1 MSFQEFKNFEF
12 HSDILAFLHHG
23 NFRTFL
29 RMGKFSDILS
39 LPKQENLEFLGRFS
53 YLVSRNLKL
62 ISPVKHFM
70 SFINLFQ
77 IHNRSSKNNC
87 RNKKIHQTSFF
98 VQNSHFSS
106 DSSFHPILNSLK
118 FIRFCSFSNTIYISV
133 CISSMA
139 LLYFPSLEKG

>member
-1 MSFQEFKNFEF
+1 
-12 HSDILAFLHHG
+12 
-23 NFRTFL
+23 
-29 RMGKFSDILS
+29 
-39 LPKQENLEFLGRFS
+39 
-53 YLVSRNLKL
+53 
-62 ISPVKHFM
+62 M

-77 IHNRSSKNNC
+77 IHDRSSKNNC
-87 RNKKIHQTSFF
+87 RNEKIHQTSFF

-139 LLYFPSLEKG
+139 LLYFASLKKGWGCWKPWFDQFLWFLLFGIGVFTFYRQRQSQNFTSFYNTWSRKRNDRHLIHF